1 MFADKGAQGRS
12 SPQWSRWSDVPAGW
26 EVIQERDPR
35 LIEACRKCGKRFYD
49 AHSRGG
55 HEGKCRAA
63 GVALP
68 PGRGRCRKC
77 GEEMQIRTVKSHEQK
92 CTGDRAQKTSD
103 FFVFMSSIVED
114 YRIDG
119 PPKLQ
124 RRSSIWNRKC
134 GQRMRLGG
142 NVTNV
147 GCGRLCVICR
157 DT

>member
-1 MFADKGAQGRS
+1 MHSNVRGIGLRIGCVEFAASG
-12 SPQWSRWSDVPAGW
+12 
-26 EVIQERDPR
+26 
-35 LIEACRKCGKRFYD
+35 L
-49 AHSRGG
+49 
-55 HEGKCRAA
+55 
-63 GVALP
+63 
-68 PGRGRCRKC
+68 
-77 GEEMQIRTVKSHEQK
+77 
-92 CTGDRAQKTSD
+92 KTSD